1 MCNQED
7 KKSPVPVEVKERLI
21 ELIADDQEVK
31 ELLSV
36 SFKELIIS
44 TYNSHLPKSAE
55 LEKLELLSPGITDK
69 LIEMMQKHQ
78 NSEIDF
84 DRESLK
90 LEDKRLNTIKHD
102 IDENHTTVRTG
113 QKIGAGVV
121 AVVLFLTWMLIQGG
135 HPGLGVTLFLGTGVI
150 GTAVSAFTGFF
161 SRDIDKEANNNNEED

>member
-55 LEKLELLSPGITDK
+55 LE
-69 LIEMMQKHQ
+69 
-78 NSEIDF
+78 N
-84 DRESLK
+84 
-90 LEDKRLNTIKHD
+90 LNC
-102 IDENHTTVRTG
+102 
-113 QKIGAGVV
+113 
-121 AVVLFLTWMLIQGG
+121 
-135 HPGLGVTLFLGTGVI
+135 
-150 GTAVSAFTGFF
+150 
-161 SRDIDKEANNNNEED
+161 